1 MAKPDKHYSRQVI
14 EWLRTN
20 YGPQPDKPFSSGRQW
35 SLAAGRSP
43 NTVSSIEETGRYT
56 AETLVLLA
64 RAANEPVMRVLQT
77 GGFLNADEIDPDVLA
92 LTPQEER
99 LLAVH
104 RLLTD
109 DDRLMIGGLA
119 ERFLR

>member
-1 MAKPDKHYSRQVI
+1 MVHSLTNRSPAADK
-14 EWLRTN
+14 N
-20 YGPQPDKPFSSGRQW
+20 W

-109 DDRLMIGGLA
+109 DDRLMIEPSGLA